1 MCLTNSG
8 FTKTTDTNDW
18 MKVKGYQEWTV
29 TLYQVEGGDVES
41 EKIEADEFF
50 NKD

>member
-1 MCLTNSG
+1 MCITNSG

-18 MKVKGYQEWTV
+18 MKVEGYQEWTV

-41 EKIEADEFF
+41 EKIDAEDFF
-50 NKD
+50 N